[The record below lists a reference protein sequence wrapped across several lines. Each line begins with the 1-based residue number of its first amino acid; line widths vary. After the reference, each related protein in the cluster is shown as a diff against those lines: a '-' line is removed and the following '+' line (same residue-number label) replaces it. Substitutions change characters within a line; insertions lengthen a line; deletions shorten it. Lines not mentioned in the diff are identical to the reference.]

1 MAEKQEFR
9 QAATYKITVKGEE
22 ITDLYP
28 LLIEAKVELSRR
40 VSAMCTLAFDTA
52 SQERRSGVFLS
63 SASPVHEQNAVGMVS
78 VAPSGD
84 LRRKAGEV
92 GSQAV

>member
-1 MAEKQEFR
+1 M
-9 QAATYKITVKGEE
+9 
-22 ITDLYP
+22 
-28 LLIEAKVELSRR
+28 
-40 VSAMCTLAFDTA
+40 DTA

-63 SASPVHEQNAVGMVS
+63 SAAPVHEQNAVGIVR
-78 VAPSGD
+78 VEPSGD